1 LIFAMSEN
9 SSFRPPAPVPQA
21 EWRGPLSFLRTLWN
35 NPIEAWTSGYFER
48 KIVMTRL
55 PFGEVAV
62 INDPVAIR
70 RVLDDNRDSYP
81 KDAFQKRM
89 LAVLSNGLLTAED
102 DQWRVQ
108 RRALAPVLAL
118 RNVRTFI
125 PVMLRAVGDLV
136 ERWSSHEGQIVEVAD
151 DVTDLT
157 LEVLERTIFS
167 DGIPGNGPEL
177 RNAMRVYFDSLGR
190 IDPFD
195 LLNLPDFIPRAGRL
209 RSRAAVRLF
218 HHSVDEMIAKRGR
231 GDMQATGLPDDL
243 LTLMLKARDPETGRP
258 LTSQEIRA
266 NVITFISAGHESTAN
281 AISWALFLLSQ
292 SPAWRGRL
300 VAEATRELD
309 GPPETL
315 PDRLVET
322 RAVVEEALRL
332 YPPLA
337 AISRV
342 ARRSDELAGMPIRRG
357 AMIVIAPYVL
367 HRHRLWW
374 NEPEIFDPNRFLPA
388 ARASIDRYVYMP
400 FGAGPR
406 GCIGSVF
413 ALQEAM
419 MAVAAIVRAFELEVA
434 PGHAVW
440 PLHRITLRPKR
451 GLPMIVRRR
460 SQAMAKSHSAESL
473 SGSQ

>member
-1 LIFAMSEN
+1 LSEN
-9 SSFRPPAPVPQA
+9 STFRPPAPVPQPA
-21 EWRGPLSFLRTLWN
+21 SPGPLSFLRTLWN
-35 NPIEAWTSGYFER
+35 NPIEAWTSGHFEHT
-48 KIVMTRL
+48 IVVTRL

-62 INDPVAIR
+62 VNDPVAIR
-70 RVLDDNRDSYP
+70 RVLDENRHNYP

-89 LAVLSNGLLTAED
+89 LAVLSNGLLTAEN
-102 DQWRVQ
+102 DQWRMQ

-118 RNVRTFI
+118 RNVRSFA
-125 PVMLRAVGDLV
+125 PVMLRAVGELV
-136 ERWSSHEGQIVEVAD
+136 ERWRSHESEIVDVAD
-151 DVTDLT
+151 EMTELT

-167 DGIPGNGPEL
+167 GGIQGNGPEM
-177 RNAMRVYFDSLGR
+177 RSAMRIYFDSLGR

-195 LLNLPDFIPRAGRL
+195 LLNLPDFIPRVGRV
-209 RSRAAVRLF
+209 RTRAAVRVF
-218 HHSVDEMIAKRGR
+218 HQSVDEMIARR
-231 GDMQATGLPDDL
+231 SHRDSRAAGLPDDL
-243 LTLMLKARDPETGRP
+243 LTLMLNARDPETGRP
-258 LTSQEIRA
+258 LSCEEIRA

-281 AISWALFLLSQ
+281 AIAWTLFLLSQ
-292 SPAWRGRL
+292 SPTWCDRL
-300 VAEATRELD
+300 AAEAARELD
-309 GPPETL
+309 GPAETL

-322 RAVVEEALRL
+322 RAVIEEALRL

-342 ARRSDELAGMPIRRG
+342 ARRSDELAGTPIRRG

-374 NEPEIFDPNRFLPA
+374 NEPEIFKPERFLPA
-388 ARASIDRYVYMP
+388 ARAGIDRYVYMP

-419 MAVAAIVRAFELEVA
+419 IAVAPIIRAFELDVA

-440 PLHRITLRPKR
+440 PLHRITLRPRR
-451 GLPMIVRRR
+451 GLPMILRRR
-460 SQAMAKSHSAESL
+460 SQENAKNH
-473 SGSQ
+473 